1 MAGLEKG
8 DQLVDRPDQ
17 LGPLKD
23 AGRHVPAEDEAELFL
38 VQPLALDVVDL
49 ELYVGGHKGGH
60 VGAEVVPDD
69 LEKAVSSVFAWEA
82 RSTLEGPLRGGN
94 SYRCVGEL
102 VAHYD

>member
-1 MAGLEKG
+1 M
-8 DQLVDRPDQ
+8 DRPDQ

-60 VGAEVVPDD
+60 VGAEVVPDN

-82 RSTLEGPLRGGN
+82 RSTLEGPLSGGLLTAALGN
-94 SYRCVGEL
+94 SSPIMIDPGCCQ
-102 VAHYD
+102 HFS